1 MNWNLKFYNDVM
13 MVFFFFPEMGS
24 PCVAPA
30 GFEVVVSLPQTDTAL
45 IGF

>member
-13 MVFFFFPEMGS
+13 MLFSFPEMGS

-30 GFEVVVSLPQTDTAL
+30 GFEVVVSLPL
-45 IGF
+45 H